1 MGAEIYWL
9 QPETMLVSRMR
20 VATVLYAVAIFLSS
34 CLLFFV
40 EPMAGKRLLPLLGGS
55 AAVWTA
61 CLVFFQCALLLGYFI
76 AHGLTTRL
84 GSRGQAITYV
94 AMLAASIAQL
104 SRGISPDLR
113 ANPTHPILSVLW
125 LLTLLIGIPFVTLS
139 ATSPLLQAWYSRWT
153 LHRRVGR
160 DTAAAAA
167 SAQPYKLFAIS
178 NVGSMSALVLYPW
191 LVEPKSSL
199 RDQATG
205 LLIGFSV
212 LAVLVAGIAYSVR
225 SAPLLHAIVTESSDD
240 PPESMYT
247 TVSDRVL
254 WLLLAA
260 CGSLLLSAVT
270 NHLSQNVATIPLLWV
285 IPLIA
290 YLISFVVAFS
300 GGRWHPRWLTI
311 ILFIAALGTST
322 YLLHKGD
329 LEVPRALLISA
340 FSVGLFLQ
348 CLFFHSE
355 LYRRRP
361 APRHLTAF
369 YFYVAAGGALGA
381 MFVGVAAPMLMTGN
395 YELVIGLVF
404 AALLGLAA
412 TWTTGWILRAFWLAA
427 AGVLAALAVDLMHA
441 DRVNALLRVR
451 NFYGTLHV
459 TQVSDPRYHAE
470 VRTLYNGVIEHG
482 QQVFNTNLGMSP
494 TTYYG
499 HVSGVGLALD
509 FCCDDRPRRVG
520 VIGLGTGTLAAY
532 GEPGDVFRF
541 YELNPAVEL
550 IARNTFAYLRNSAAK
565 IDIVMGDA
573 RLSLASEPPQRYDV
587 LAIDAFSGDAIPVHL
602 LTSQA
607 LELYRRHMQPNG
619 IIAFHVSNRF
629 LDLAPV
635 VEQLAQHAGLK
646 TAFIS
651 SDDDAVLD
659 LDSSDWV
666 LVTSNE
672 AFLNQA
678 DVASGHQAI
687 TIPSGLHRW
696 TDDYNSLLPV
706 LRRSSPKSE

>member
-1 MGAEIYWL
+1 LGCNRNPTTFAI
-9 QPETMLVSRMR
+9 RMR
-20 VATVLYAVAIFLSS
+20 AATVLYAVAIFLSS
-34 CLLFFV
+34 CLLFLV

-55 AAVWTA
+55 AAVWTT
-61 CLVFFQCALLLGYFI
+61 CLVFFQCALLLGYLV
-76 AHGLTTRL
+76 AHGLITRA
-84 GSRGQAITYV
+84 GSRAQAIVYIALLV
-94 AMLAASIAQL
+94 ASIAQL
-104 SRGISPDLR
+104 SHGISPDLR
-113 ANPTHPILSVLW
+113 ANPAHPIVSVLW

-139 ATSPLLQAWYSRWT
+139 ATSPLLQAWYSRWS
-153 LHRRVGR
+153 LHRRTTL
-160 DTAAAAA
+160 DTAAPTA

-178 NVGSMSALVLYPW
+178 NVGSMSALVFYPW
-191 LVEPKSSL
+191 LIEPRSSL

-205 LLIGFSV
+205 LVIGFSV
-212 LAVLVAGIAYSVR
+212 LALLVAMIAYSVR
-225 SAPLLHAIVTESSDD
+225 SAPLLHATNIDVLDD
-240 PPESMYT
+240 PTQSMYT

-254 WLLLAA
+254 WVLLAA

-290 YLISFVVAFS
+290 YLLSFVVAFS

-311 ILFIAALGTST
+311 ILYIAALGTAA
-322 YLLHKGD
+322 YLLRKGD

-340 FSVGLFLQ
+340 FSIALFLQ

-381 MFVGVAAPMLMTGN
+381 MFVGVAAPIFLSGN

-412 TWTTGWILRAFWLAA
+412 TWTTGWILRGFWVAA
-427 AGVLAALAVDLMHA
+427 AAVIAALAVTLVRA

-459 TQVSDPRYHAE
+459 TQVDDVRYHSA

-482 QQVFNTNLGMSP
+482 QQVFNTKLGMSP

-509 FCCDDRPRRVG
+509 LCCDDRPRRVG

-532 GEPGDVFRF
+532 GRAGDVFRF

-573 RLSLASEPPQRYDV
+573 RLSLAAELPQRYDV
-587 LAIDAFSGDAIPVHL
+587 LVIDAFSGDAIPVHL
-602 LTSQA
+602 LTTQA
-607 LELYRRHMQPNG
+607 LELYRRHMQPLG

-646 TAFIS
+646 TAFLS
-651 SDDDAVLD
+651 SDDDELLD

-666 LVTSNE
+666 LVTSND
-672 AFLNQA
+672 AFLSEA
-678 DVASGHQAI
+678 DVASGKQTI
-687 TIPSGLHRW
+687 TIPPRLHRW

-706 LRRSSPKSE
+706 LRTSAPKSE